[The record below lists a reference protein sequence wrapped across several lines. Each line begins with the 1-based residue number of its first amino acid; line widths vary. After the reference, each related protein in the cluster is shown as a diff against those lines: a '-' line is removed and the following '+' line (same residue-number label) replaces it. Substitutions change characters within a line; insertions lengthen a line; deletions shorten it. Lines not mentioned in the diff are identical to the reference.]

1 MAGSATNKTVLRE
14 TMIDKPVFLTA
25 EGRTKLEKE
34 LEFMVSVRRR
44 EIAQRIHSAKD
55 QGDITDNAEY
65 EDAKNEQAFV
75 EGRILELESKLRNA
89 VLIANLSNNSGV
101 VTLGCTVTLR
111 DSDGENARYTIVGS
125 AEAKP
130 AQGRISNE
138 SPVGRALLGRSIGEE
153 VPVRT
158 PGGSV
163 NYTILTVE

>member
-1 MAGSATNKTVLRE
+1 
-14 TMIDKPVFLTA
+14 MIDKPVFLTA
-25 EGRTKLEKE
+25 EGRTRLKAE
-34 LEFMVSVRRR
+34 LEFMTSVRRR
-44 EIAQRIHSAKD
+44 EVADRIHSAKD

-89 VLIANLSNNSGV
+89 VLIANEANGSGLV
-101 VTLGCTVTLR
+101 QLGSTFTIK
-111 DSDGENARYTIVGS
+111 DSEGEESRYTIVGS

-138 SPVGRALLGRSIGEE
+138 SPVGRSLLGRHVGDE

-158 PGGSV
+158 PGGIVTYSV
-163 NYTILTVE
+163 IAVE

>member
-1 MAGSATNKTVLRE
+1 
-14 TMIDKPVFLTA
+14 MIDKPVFLTA
-25 EGRTKLEKE
+25 EGRAKLEKE

-44 EIAQRIHSAKD
+44 EVAQRIHSAKD

-89 VLIANLSNNSGV
+89 VLIANEGNPSGT
-101 VTLGCTVTLR
+101 VTLGCTVTIR
-111 DSDGENARYTIVGS
+111 DDEGENARYTIVGS

-138 SPVGRALLGRSIGEE
+138 SPVGKALLGRRPGED
-153 VPVRT
+153 VSVRT

-163 NYTILTVE
+163 NYTILSIE